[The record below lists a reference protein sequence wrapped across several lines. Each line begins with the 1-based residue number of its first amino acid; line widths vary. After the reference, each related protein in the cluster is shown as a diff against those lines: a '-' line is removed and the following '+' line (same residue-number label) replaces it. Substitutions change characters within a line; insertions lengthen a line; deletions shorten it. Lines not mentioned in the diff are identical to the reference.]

1 MDKWVNELQTTQ
13 LVRFIDEL
21 NTPNAML
28 PQYLFFQHCENVWRM
43 QVQADSLYRLVVK
56 LYLSKYYDKVDDFFF
71 WNRVHAKE
79 QVDYVFKKN
88 VWKLKPQHEHRMIKA
103 GYG

>member
-1 MDKWVNELQTTQ
+1 
-13 LVRFIDEL
+13 
-21 NTPNAML
+21 
-28 PQYLFFQHCENVWRM
+28 M

-56 LYLSKYYDKVDDFFF
+56 LYLSKYYDKVDDFYF

-88 VWKLKPQHEHRMIKA
+88 VWKLKP
-103 GYG
+103 